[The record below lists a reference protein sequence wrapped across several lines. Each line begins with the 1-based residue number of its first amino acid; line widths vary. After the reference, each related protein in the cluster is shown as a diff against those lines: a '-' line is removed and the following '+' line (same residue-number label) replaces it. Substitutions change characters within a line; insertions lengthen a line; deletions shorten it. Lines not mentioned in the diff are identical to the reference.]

1 MQYGIADDGDRP
13 VRARVRALLHSAL
26 PAGGEVTVR
35 FVDWAEGESLNHRYR
50 KRQSA
55 TNVLSFSYEKDNGIL
70 GDIVICYPLAQKEAR
85 LKKTCVQDYIAH
97 LIVHGALHLDGYRHD
112 NNNNTRLMENAE
124 RMILKRFGPDRP
136 LSPSMSDTGKLD
148 LRTWLSGLFNAS
160 PGDIDELLQQM
171 RRLQKESGLFDNN
184 AMCMI
189 EGVLRMSK
197 WQIRDVMLPKTIL
210 SALILAMTMTP
221 FGVLFASGNI
231 HAIRFLIK
239 TASMSGAFFWLRTCC
254 TTAIK
259 DMISL

>member
-1 MQYGIADDGDRP
+1 MKRGKLSLAVQYGIADDGDRP

-124 RMILKRFGPDRP
+124 RMILKRFGLTDPY
-136 LSPSMSDTGKLD
+136 
-148 LRTWLSGLFNAS
+148 
-160 PGDIDELLQQM
+160 
-171 RRLQKESGLFDNN
+171 RR
-184 AMCMI
+184 A
-189 EGVLRMSK
+189 
-197 WQIRDVMLPKTIL
+197 
-210 SALILAMTMTP
+210 
-221 FGVLFASGNI
+221 
-231 HAIRFLIK
+231 
-239 TASMSGAFFWLRTCC
+239 
-254 TTAIK
+254 
-259 DMISL
+259 